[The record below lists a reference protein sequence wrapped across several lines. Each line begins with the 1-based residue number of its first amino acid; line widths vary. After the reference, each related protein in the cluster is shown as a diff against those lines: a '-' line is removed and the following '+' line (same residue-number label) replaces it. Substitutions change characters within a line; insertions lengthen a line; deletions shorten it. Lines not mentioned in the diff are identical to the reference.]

1 MKMKIRLGIAVIGL
15 LVLMLPL
22 AAHAAPAAK
31 QTADVF
37 LWDDVHAQP
46 TSNPP
51 TVVGN
56 ASLVRTDDGVS
67 MTFQTTQLPAGDA
80 ITIWW
85 IILGPNGPVSGQ
97 FAAGHVVGSN
107 GVASF
112 AGHLAVGDTS
122 GCFHPLFPCAGL
134 TDPRHQPI
142 LLLARMHG
150 PMDPGRIPIQIHTSE
165 ANSLQFQ
172 DDLCPAATGQGPFCQ
187 IQAALFV
194 PGS

>member
-1 MKMKIRLGIAVIGL
+1 MKIRLGFMVVALAV
-15 LVLMLPL
+15 LVVPL
-22 AAHAAPAAK
+22 GAHAAPAAK

-37 LWDDVHAQP
+37 LWDDVNAQA
-46 TSNPP
+46 TTNPP
-51 TVVGN
+51 TVVGD
-56 ASLVRTDDGVS
+56 ATLVRTDHGVS

-80 ITIWW
+80 VTIWW

-97 FAAGHVVGSN
+97 FAAGHVVGNN

-112 AGHLAVGDTS
+112 AAHLAEGDTS

-134 TDPRHQPI
+134 TDARNQTI

-172 DDLCPAATGQGPFCQ
+172 DDLCPAATGKGPFCQ
-187 IQAALFV
+187 IQAALFA
-194 PGS
+194 PAS